1 MKKVM
6 ILVAALVTI
15 MVSGCS
21 TKTPGPMVV
30 QNFNTQISVKGS
42 YDFDMDKVSPVQNL
56 AIALKKI
63 AKDLKKENVKYFILQ
78 KKLQVPPMITKFDD
92 MISYCFPENKGFN
105 SEAWTAGSTS
115 LEDKCKIKTSENTT
129 NNDIV
134 IEVYVVDK
142 NFARGTWVV
151 DDILNNKNIDKYI
164 EEAKK
169 AVGKDIYF
177 SNNKSMLSIKYLRK
191 GSRAKKIEK
200 NKYKEDL

>member
-6 ILVAALVTI
+6 ILVVALVAI

-30 QNFNTQISVKGS
+30 QNFNTQIAVKGS
-42 YDFDMDKVSPVQNL
+42 YDFDMDKVSPVQNI

-78 KKLQVPPMITKFDD
+78 KKLQVPPMITNFDD

-105 SEAWTAGSTS
+105 AEAWTAGSTS

-134 IEVYVVDK
+134 IEIYVVDK

-177 SNNKSMLSIKYLRK
+177 SNSKTMFSIKYLRK
-191 GSRAKKIEK
+191 GKLAKKIER
-200 NKYKEDL
+200 NKYKENL